1 MNFEWETLNTVT
13 FFWLQIHFQRSIK
26 TFSSVFLYVLTRLS
40 KNTNYLLSQSFV
52 TVFYSYFLIYFSLC
66 LQNTSETSQPP
77 AVCSAARKSDP
88 YPFLKSNEQQS
99 NTAPVKP
106 LPAAF
111 SPSGL
116 LFYHVSNFTASIV
129 RGRPTQSP
137 AAAARSR
144 AGTSGTPE
152 RVRGARRGPCG
163 GAPQEITA
171 LRGPGGLGPASAP
184 PRGGRLRSARRAA
197 VRSRAAVRDG
207 VPRGRSCAARGGAER
222 PHWGDP
228 CGVPP
233 PAQRPGRGAARP
245 WAAARCSARHLLRD
259 TAALC
264 CCPSGFLTPFFPF
277 LRHRFALLWIARRTL
292 ISE

>member
-66 LQNTSETSQPP
+66 LQDTSETSQPP
-77 AVCSAARKSDP
+77 AVCSAARKSHR

-207 VPRGRSCAARGGAER
+207 VPRGRSCAARGGAGRRGPIGAIRAEFPPSAAAWAR
-222 PHWGDP
+222 SRSSLGS
-228 CGVPP
+228 GAVLGPP
-233 PAQRPGRGAARP
+233 PAAGHG
-245 WAAARCSARHLLRD
+245 
-259 TAALC
+259 
-264 CCPSGFLTPFFPF
+264 G
-277 LRHRFALLWIARRTL
+277 ALLLPVWFPDPLFSLSQAPLCSSVDSTKD
-292 ISE
+292 SDQ

>member
-1 MNFEWETLNTVT
+1 MLNTVT
-13 FFWLQIHFQRSIK
+13 FFWLQTHCQRSIK

-77 AVCSAARKSDP
+77 AVCSAARKSHR
-88 YPFLKSNEQQS
+88 YPFVKSNEQQS

-207 VPRGRSCAARGGAER
+207 VPRGRSCAALRGAGRRGPIGAIRAEFPPQHSGLGAE
-222 PHWGDP
+222 PLVLG
-228 CGVPP
+228 
-233 PAQRPGRGAARP
+233 QRRGARP
-245 WAAARCSARHLLRD
+245 ATCCGTRRRFAAARLVSW
-259 TAALC
+259 
-264 CCPSGFLTPFFPF
+264 PPFFPF
-277 LRHRFALLWIARRTL
+277 SGTALLFCG
-292 ISE
+292 

>member
-1 MNFEWETLNTVT
+1 MLNTVT
-13 FFWLQIHFQRSIK
+13 FFWLQTHCQRSIK

-77 AVCSAARKSDP
+77 AVCSAARKSHR
-88 YPFLKSNEQQS
+88 YPFVKSNEQQS

-197 VRSRAAVRDG
+197 APLCSSVDSTKDSDHSFPAPGRDLAAL
-207 VPRGRSCAARGGAER
+207 AARTE
-222 PHWGDP
+222 PHN
-228 CGVPP
+228 
-233 PAQRPGRGAARP
+233 A
-245 WAAARCSARHLLRD
+245 LLRKD
-259 TAALC
+259 SEVSAAGSQLAGSSPGPKAPLC
-264 CCPSGFLTPFFPF
+264 IKSIPNLHLEYCCV
-277 LRHRFALLWIARRTL
+277 
-292 ISE
+292 

>member
-13 FFWLQIHFQRSIK
+13 FFWLQTHFQRSIK

-77 AVCSAARKSDP
+77 AVCSAARKSDR

-207 VPRGRSCAARGGAER
+207 VPWGRSCAARGGAGRRGPIGAIRAEFPPSAAAWAR
-222 PHWGDP
+222 SRSSLGS
-228 CGVPP
+228 GAVLGPP
-233 PAQRPGRGAARP
+233 PAAGHGGA
-245 WAAARCSARHLLRD
+245 LLLPVWFPD
-259 TAALC
+259 PL
-264 CCPSGFLTPFFPF
+264 FFPF
-277 LRHRFALLWIARRTL
+277 SGTALLFCG
-292 ISE
+292 